1 MDSVGQSVTKIVA
14 ATLVLAGPAIAYYR
28 GAGRNRLLTIPKP
41 ATYLEEAASKGS
53 EMSEEHDYKEYKIQ
67 ITEYAGGW
75 QAAIYPTK
83 RGLPIIDWESK
94 TIWSPNVMGAL
105 TLAKRHIDSTLA
117 GS

>member
-1 MDSVGQSVTKIVA
+1 MSVHDPRLSECASRIIVA
-14 ATLVLAGPAIAYYR
+14 HLVGGYWPVPAT
-28 GAGRNRLLTIPKP
+28 RNPKTG
-41 ATYLEEAASKGS
+41 TYLEG
-53 EMSEEHDYKEYKIQ
+53 MSEEHDYKEYKIQ
-67 ITEYAGGW
+67 ITEYADGW

-94 TIWSPNVMGAL
+94 PIWSPNIMGAL

>member
-1 MDSVGQSVTKIVA
+1 MTPGCQSVRVGSSSRIWSVGTGRFRRP
-14 ATLVLAGPAIAYYR
+14 LA
-28 GAGRNRLLTIPKP
+28 IPKP
-41 ATYLEEAASKGS
+41 ATYLQG
-53 EMSEEHDYKEYKIQ
+53 MSEEHDYKEYKIQ
-67 ITEYAGGW
+67 ITEYADGW

-94 TIWSPNVMGAL
+94 PIWSPNIMGAL

>member
-1 MDSVGQSVTKIVA
+1 
-14 ATLVLAGPAIAYYR
+14 
-28 GAGRNRLLTIPKP
+28 
-41 ATYLEEAASKGS
+41 
-53 EMSEEHDYKEYKIQ
+53 MSEEHDYKEYKIQ

-83 RGLPIIDWESK
+83 RGLPIIDWESRP
-94 TIWSPNVMGAL
+94 IWSPNIMGAL